1 MNEGGSLLLWKD
13 YFTDGT
19 IYGMDNHPDITL
31 VEAIYRHRLNRN
43 IFRSD
48 SRRKKE
54 VDKELGDLKFDI
66 IIDDGDHRLGAQLK
80 TYMNLKHRLKENG
93 IYIIEDV
100 VLTLNTFTKFEYFKF
115 NNIDC
120 RIYKDKIIQNPE
132 DSNLMVYKK

>member
-1 MNEGGSLLLWKD
+1 
-13 YFTDGT
+13 
-19 IYGMDNHPDITL
+19 
-31 VEAIYRHRLNRN
+31 
-43 IFRSD
+43 
-48 SRRKKE
+48 
-54 VDKELGDLKFDI
+54 
-66 IIDDGDHRLGAQLK
+66 
-80 TYMNLKHRLKENG
+80 MNLKHRLKENG